1 MDKLAHYRQLIQ
13 QKLSEYAQ
21 YKPAYGDI
29 ESELL
34 TDSSQNHFE
43 LMRVGWLN
51 KKRVHGSIIHVD
63 IINDKIWIQYDGTD
77 RPIADVLLEAGV
89 PREDIVLAFHPEHL
103 RQYTGFA
110 VS

>member
-1 MDKLAHYRQLIQ
+1 MDKLDEYRQLLRLI
-13 QKLSEYAQ
+13 LSEYAQ

-34 TDSSQNHFE
+34 IDSNQNHFE

-51 KKRVHGSIIHVD
+51 KRRVHGSIIHVD
-63 IINDKIWIQYDGTD
+63 IINNKIWIQYDGTD
-77 RPIADVLLEAGV
+77 RPVADVLLEAGV
-89 PREDIVLAFHPEHL
+89 PKEDIVLAFHPEHL

-110 VS
+110 IS